1 MRCGTKHSTVCGG
14 SGIGRRRDTGMA
26 RHRTQSDTTHRWQH
40 RPLRSTTSISTSP
53 HTVGCSGQARSPREG
68 TMAAETR
75 VAWFCEKH
83 GVRHDWMVVMMPG
96 APHFCTKGC
105 EKPMEPVMV
114 LPVAEYNAL
123 MAREIDWER
132 YNVLDNDVDRL
143 RRLED
148 AVRAAPEGFADIGS
162 YRHYLLNV
170 LFGVFNRAARDGGVV
185 TGGQG

>member
-1 MRCGTKHSTVCGG
+1 MAPLRLWLCSRCHNWSAHDSCGDCIHEASVGPLPPFHSTPFV
-14 SGIGRRRDTGMA
+14 
-26 RHRTQSDTTHRWQH
+26 
-40 RPLRSTTSISTSP
+40 
-53 HTVGCSGQARSPREG
+53 
-68 TMAAETR
+68 
-75 VAWFCEKH
+75 
-83 GVRHDWMVVMMPG
+83 
-96 APHFCTKGC
+96 
-105 EKPMEPVMV
+105 V

-170 LFGVFNRAARDGGVV
+170 LFGVFNRAARDGG
-185 TGGQG
+185 GK